1 MTSHALLGPSSASRW
16 MACPPSAR
24 LCEKLE
30 DTESDYAK
38 EGSLAHEIGELKLKR
53 KLIPHVLSAQ
63 KFGSLMKKLKENELY
78 QEEIQGYTDE
88 YVDFV
93 MEIYCGSKT
102 TPFVAI
108 EQKVSFEKYVPGGFG
123 TADCILIYGDTLHV
137 IDFKYGKGVLVEAE
151 ENKQMLLYALG
162 AYLEYNFLYD
172 FKNIKMSIVQPR
184 LNNIDSWECSIEY
197 LLEFAEL
204 AKEKGALADLGK
216 GDFNAGEHC
225 KFCGIK
231 RTCRE
236 RAEKNLELAKYE
248 FKKPPEI
255 SNEELGEILKKA
267 QDLVTWANDLKEYA
281 LAEVLKGNGVN
292 GWKAVNGRTSR
303 SFTNTDEA
311 IKVLVENGAKEEMLY
326 ERKWL
331 TLAQMEKTIGKKEF
345 NEVLKDYIVVT
356 PGKPT
361 LVLESDKRPAIVNK
375 VSASDEFSVI
385 DNIKKI

>member
-1 MTSHALLGPSSASRW
+1 MSHALLGPSSASRW

-24 LCEKLE
+24 LCENVEEK
-30 DTESDYAK
+30 ESDYAK
-38 EGSLAHEIGELKLKR
+38 EGSLAHEIGEIKLKR
-53 KLIPHVLSAQ
+53 KLMPHVLSPQ
-63 KFGSLMKKLKENELY
+63 KFGALMKKLKSHELY
-78 QEEIQGYTDE
+78 QEEMQCYTDD

-93 MEIYCGSKT
+93 MESYCSSET
-102 TPFVAI
+102 TPFIAI
-108 EQKVSFEKYVPGGFG
+108 EQKVSFEEYVPGGFG

-137 IDFKYGKGVLVEAE
+137 IDFKYGKGVLVQAE

-162 AYLEYNFLYD
+162 AYLEYNFLYE

-204 AKEKGALADLGK
+204 AKEKGALADLGD
-216 GDFNAGEHC
+216 GEFNAGEHC

-231 RTCRE
+231 ISCRE
-236 RAEKNLELAKYE
+236 RTERNLELAKYE

-267 QDLVTWANDLKEYA
+267 QDLVAWAKDLKDYA
-281 LAEVLKGNGVN
+281 LAEVLKGNEVR

-303 SFTNTDEA
+303 AFTNTDEA
-311 IKVLVENGAKEEMLY
+311 IKVLIENGTKEEMLY
-326 ERKWL
+326 ERKYL
-331 TLAQMEKTIGKKEF
+331 TLAQMEKVIGKKEF
-345 NEVLKDYIVVT
+345 NETLKEYIVVN

-361 LVLESDKRPAIVNK
+361 LALASDKRPAITNK
-375 VSASDEFSVI
+375 VSATDEFSAV
-385 DNIKKI
+385 DDVNKI